1 MLINSVAEYENFYR
15 ELLPLQ
21 GDVMQLKMDMKDKE
35 RANEGLMMMKYIQ
48 HQ

>member
-1 MLINSVAEYENFYR
+1 MLIYSVAEYENFNGK
-15 ELLPLQ
+15 LPLQ

-35 RANEGLMMMKYIQ
+35 RANEGLMMMKNIQ